1 MRPREDLREQHRHV
15 PPVAHAR
22 LQPRP
27 RPQPPPPDRAP
38 DPATP
43 LFTPAAAS
51 LPLPAAE
58 ERLGDEAG
66 RPRWTRRQVL
76 AGGGVA
82 LGLGL
87 AGMLGWKG
95 AWAEQQLGEARAALG
110 ELDLRLPR
118 LHGRGDGT
126 GAEAAGPA
134 GSAGTTAA
142 HTIRATLA
150 AQLATIDLG
159 GPVVQTW
166 AYGDALPGPLLRG
179 RVGDT
184 LEVAVRNH
192 LPQATTVHW
201 HGLAIPNP
209 MDGVPNLTQQPVAP
223 GAAMTYRFVLPH
235 AGTYWYHPHV
245 GVQLDRGL
253 YGPLIVDD
261 PGDPGRYDAEFT
273 VVLDDWLDGTGR
285 TPDQVLQQL
294 AGGMDMG
301 MDGMDMGGTGG
312 GQPGGMGAMGGMAM
326 MRSAA
331 LGGDAGDVD
340 YPHYLVNGRVPSAP
354 VTLRARPGQRVRIR
368 LLNAGADTAFRVALG
383 GHRLTVTH
391 TDGYPVRPVTVDSLL
406 IAMGER
412 YDLEVTVGD
421 GAFPLVAEAEGKGAQ
436 GLAVVRTASGAAPG
450 PAAKPAELRGR
461 LLRLTD
467 LDAIPEAA
475 LPRQRLDRVHDM
487 VLQGDMTSYRWTING
502 RASDHLRPSDAPA
515 LPLRDGERLRLRFV
529 NLSPMFHPMH
539 VHGHTFQVR
548 IRGGAAGAGPRK
560 DTVIVRPLET
570 VVCDLAADNPGT
582 WMTHCHNLYHA
593 ESGMMALL
601 AYRS

>member
-22 LQPRP
+22 LRPRP
-27 RPQPPPPDRAP
+27 RPRPWPQPPTP
-38 DPATP
+38 DPAP
-43 LFTPAAAS
+43 VPAAT
-51 LPLPAAE
+51 AA
-58 ERLGDEAG
+58 AAAAA

-76 AGGGVA
+76 AGGGAA

-87 AGMLGWKG
+87 VGVLGWKG
-95 AWAEQQLGEARAALG
+95 AWAEARLGEARAALG
-110 ELDLRLPR
+110 DLGLPLPG
-118 LHGRGDGT
+118 LHGP
-126 GAEAAGPA
+126 GAASA
-134 GSAGTTAA
+134 SAGIADGAGGGGARTV
-142 HTIRATLA
+142 RATLS
-150 AQLATIDLG
+150 AQPVTIDLG
-159 GPVVQTW
+159 GPVVRTW

-201 HGLAIPNP
+201 HGMAIPNP
-209 MDGVPNLTQQPVAP
+209 MDGVPNLTQQPIAP

-235 AGTYWYHPHV
+235 PGTYWYHPHV

-261 PGDPGRYDAEFT
+261 PADPGRYDAEFT

-294 AGGMDMG
+294 AGGME
-301 MDGMDMGGTGG
+301 MDMS
-312 GQPGGMGAMGGMAM
+312 GMSMGEAAGMAS

-391 TDGYPVRPVTVDSLL
+391 SDGYPVRPVTVDSLL

-412 YDLEVTVGD
+412 YDLEVILGD
-421 GAFPLVAEAEGKGAQ
+421 GAFPLVAEAEGKGAR
-436 GLAVVRTASGAAPG
+436 GLAVVRTAGGAIPG
-450 PAAKPAELRGR
+450 AAAKPAELRGR
-461 LLRLTD
+461 LLRLSD
-467 LDAIPEAA
+467 LDAAPEAA

-487 VLQGDMTSYRWTING
+487 VLQGDMAGYRWTING
-502 RASDHLRPSDAPA
+502 HSYDHLRPSDAPA

-548 IRGGAAGAGPRK
+548 TAGSASGAGPRK
-560 DTVIVRPLET
+560 DTVLVRPLET

-582 WMTHCHNLYHA
+582 WMAHCHNLYHA

-601 AYRS
+601 AYQN